1 MRTLKG
7 FKAVALLL
15 ALLAGTAC
23 GAANGERPPQ
33 RVLFVGNSLTYVGNT
48 PAVYAA
54 LASREG
60 RPSRSDMIVRG
71 GATLSQRVADGSVE
85 RALAASDY
93 AALVIQE
100 RGGDLLC
107 AFGPNSCVESRAA
120 IAALSQLAD
129 QHDIPVVMLGTY
141 QHQSAPGS
149 AKLAAAEAEVS
160 GELGLRHA
168 EVSETLRQLR
178 EQAPDLAW
186 FAADGAHPGPDLA
199 LLQAILVHRALH
211 GALPEHG
218 DLRIEAPA
226 YGITTGLDETPRAA
240 TDPPPMPDIT
250 PDHIHYD
257 AATVGR
263 IIRLVANLPGARGGA
278 PAP

>member
-1 MRTLKG
+1 MR
-7 FKAVALLL
+7 FRAVALLL
-15 ALLAGTAC
+15 VLLASTASC
-23 GAANGERPPQ
+23 AETSDHAPQ

-54 LASREG
+54 LASRGG
-60 RPSRSDMIVRG
+60 RPTRSDMIVRG

-85 RALAASDY
+85 RALENSGY

-107 AFGPNSCVESRAA
+107 SFGPDSCMESKAA

-129 QHDIPVVMLGTY
+129 RHGTPVVMLGTY
-141 QHQSAPGS
+141 QHHSEPSSEQLVAV
-149 AKLAAAEAEVS
+149 EIEVS
-160 GELGLRHA
+160 AGLGLRHA

-178 EQAPDLAW
+178 GHAPDLPW
-186 FAADGAHPGPDLA
+186 FAADGGHPGPALA
-199 LLQAILVHRALH
+199 LLQAILLHRSLH
-211 GALPEHG
+211 GTLPQRG
-218 DLRIEAPA
+218 DLMIEAPA
-226 YGITTGLDETPRAA
+226 YGITTGLDETLRAA
-240 TDPPPMPDIT
+240 ADPPPMPDIT
-250 PDHIHYD
+250 PSQIHYD

-263 IIRLVANLPGARGGA
+263 IIELLANLSNAHRGF